1 MTSSQTCSRRSADR
15 PLILTMTSAR
25 ASRPRKY
32 VCVDFGSTFTKVVVV
47 DDRGVLTSTGSART
61 TIDTDVMDGM
71 EAAVADAGVHVDA
84 ETTVLACSS
93 AGGGLRIG
101 VVGYE
106 RAISAEA
113 GFRVGLSAGGRVCH
127 VTSGPL
133 TVDDLNDL
141 STADADVLL
150 LVGGTD
156 GGNADVLLHNAR
168 ALAKVAM
175 NVPVVLAGN
184 IAVREQVTRI
194 LRRARVTV
202 TPADNVLPK
211 IGVIDP
217 RSAREA
223 IREAFIT
230 HVIGGKHLST
240 RVDLSTFVQAATPDA
255 VLAGVELLSDGIPPL
270 DGVGDVVVVDV
281 GGATTDVYSVTSPDL
296 DDDPAER
303 EAVATLWRSRTVE
316 GDLGVRW
323 NAPGIVEAAARERL
337 IDAEQIGDLGAAA
350 AIRRADP
357 GYLPSTD
364 AERTVDRTL
373 ARFAATVALRRH
385 AKPHTAG
392 DVRYPGKDLSNVS
405 LVVGSGG
412 VLRHSAHDD
421 AVKLLRGAVADPG
434 GGWRTPERADSVI
447 DRHYVLAAA
456 GLIGRSSPETGIQLL
471 RGSLL
476 NR

>member
-1 MTSSQTCSRRSADR
+1 MSTASA
-15 PLILTMTSAR
+15 P
-25 ASRPRKY
+25 RPRQY

-47 DDRGVLTSTGSART
+47 DDRGVLTATGSSRT
-61 TIDTDVMDGM
+61 TIETDVMDGM
-71 EAAVADAGVHVDA
+71 EAALADAGVRLDRNDGDVD
-84 ETTVLACSS
+84 ETTLLACSS
-93 AGGGLRIG
+93 AGGGLRIA

-106 RAISAEA
+106 RAITAEA

-127 VTSGPL
+127 VTSGEL
-133 TVDDLNDL
+133 TVDDLQAL
-141 STADADVLL
+141 TASQPDVLL

-168 ALAKVAM
+168 ALAEARL
-175 NVPVVLAGN
+175 NLPVVLAGN
-184 IAVREQVTRI
+184 VAARDQVTRI
-194 LRRARVTV
+194 LRRARMTV
-202 TPADNVLPK
+202 TSADNVLPK
-211 IGVIDP
+211 IGVLDP
-217 RSAREA
+217 RSARSA
-223 IREAFIT
+223 IREAFIA

-255 VLAGVELLSDGIPPL
+255 VLAGVELLADGVPGL

-303 EAVATLWRSRTVE
+303 EAVATMWRSRTVE

-323 NAPGIVEAAARERL
+323 NAPGIVEATTRERL
-337 IDAEQIGDLGAAA
+337 IEGREIENLTAVALM
-350 AIRRADP
+350 RRADP

-364 AERTVDRTL
+364 AERVIDRTL
-373 ARFAATVALRRH
+373 ARLATTVALRRH
-385 AKPHTAG
+385 AKPHTSG
-392 DVRYPGKDLSNVS
+392 DVRYPGKDLSRVS

-412 VLRHSAHDD
+412 VLRHSSHAD
-421 AVKLLRGAVADPG
+421 AAQLLRGAIQDPA
-434 GGWRTPERADSVI
+434 GGWRTPEQAGSVV
-447 DRHYVLAAA
+447 DTHYVLAAA
-456 GLIGRSSPETGIQLL
+456 GLIGRTSPETAVRLL

>member
-1 MTSSQTCSRRSADR
+1 MTAASASV
-15 PLILTMTSAR
+15 PH
-25 ASRPRKY
+25 PRQY

-47 DDRGVLTSTGSART
+47 DDRGALTATGSART
-61 TIDTDVMDGM
+61 SIDTDVMDGM
-71 EAAVADAGVHVDA
+71 DAAMADAGVRLKANNGDDS
-84 ETTVLACSS
+84 ETAVLACSS
-93 AGGGLRIG
+93 AGGGLRIA

-106 RAISAEA
+106 RAITAEA

-127 VTSGPL
+127 VTSGEL
-133 TVDDLNDL
+133 TNDDLETL
-141 STADADVLL
+141 EVSEPDVLL

-156 GGNADVLLHNAR
+156 GGNAEVLLHNAR
-168 ALAKVAM
+168 ALAKARV
-175 NVPVVLAGN
+175 NLPVVLAGN
-184 IAVREQVTRI
+184 VAVRDQVTRI
-194 LRRARVTV
+194 LRRAQITV
-202 TPADNVLPK
+202 TSADNVLPK
-211 IGVIDP
+211 IGVLDP
-217 RSAREA
+217 RSARTA

-240 RVDLSTFVQAATPDA
+240 RVDLATFVQAATPDA
-255 VLAGVELLSDGIPPL
+255 VLAGVELLADGVPTL
-270 DGVGDVVVVDV
+270 SGVGDVVVVDV

-303 EAVATLWRSRTVE
+303 EAVATMWRSRTVE

-337 IDAEQIGDLGAAA
+337 IDEQEIDDLATAA

-357 GYLPSTD
+357 AFLPSTD
-364 AERTVDRTL
+364 AERVFDRTL
-373 ARFAATVALRRH
+373 ARLAGTVALRRH

-392 DVRYPGKDLSNVS
+392 EVRYPGKDLSAVS

-412 VLRHSAHDD
+412 VLRHSSYDD
-421 AVKLLRGAVADPG
+421 AILLLRGAVADPA
-434 GGWRTPERADSVI
+434 GGWRTPERADNVV
-447 DRHYVLAAA
+447 DTHYVLAAA
-456 GLIGRSSPETGIQLL
+456 GLIGRTSPETAVRLL